1 MYLAIRAMLVGTSS
15 WAEWPQSCN
24 AYDER
29 GHAMN
34 HSVDTEKYRLLLNTK
49 IDQIKRDRIGR
60 EAIAVEN
67 APDAM
72 DQRQL
77 LMDRE
82 LAVAVIDYESELA
95 HETVDALQ
103 RVDEGTYGRCEDC
116 GASITTSR
124 LDVVPWTRY
133 CKACQALLEQTS
145 EEQAKRRR
153 GPSIRMAA

>member
-1 MYLAIRAMLVGTSS
+1 VVTKLQCLRRKRTCHEPLSA
-15 WAEWPQSCN
+15 
-24 AYDER
+24 
-29 GHAMN
+29 H
-34 HSVDTEKYRLLLNTK
+34 EKYRLSLNTK
-49 IDQIKRDRIGR
+49 IDQIKRDRIRR

-77 LMDRE
+77 LIDRE

-95 HETVDALQ
+95 REIANALQ

-124 LDVVPWTRY
+124 PDVVPWTRY
-133 CKACQALLEQTS
+133 CKTCQALMEQES

-153 GPSIRMAA
+153 GASIRWRHSTSND